1 MNQFVLDV
9 PNPAHVPFV
18 RELLAQLSYVQIVD
32 EPELSEAEEARED
45 AWARAA
51 VDRAKADPDQSSRP
65 LEDVLRE
72 LDARPGYAP
81 LLQLESQA
89 V

>member
-18 RELLAQLSYVQIVD
+18 RELLAQLRYVQIVE
-32 EPELSEAEEARED
+32 EPEFSEAEEERED

-65 LEDVLRE
+65 LEEVLRE

-81 LLQLESQA
+81 QPQA
-89 V
+89 QPAG